1 MKSNRILLYIMV
13 IISVILCVP
22 SIIYLIFNGTVDGF
36 NSYYTY
42 TLSISD
48 NDVVSITSGILL
60 IGLLLLFSVIYLLII
75 KKEKHI
81 FKNKKEVIVFITIIA
96 AIFMII
102 LPYLSSDIYYYIG
115 DSWLCSKYHE
125 NPYYTT
131 VKDLQDRGINDE
143 ILNNTG
149 YWKHTVTV
157 YGPLYNIISII
168 LSFFSFGNITLALYI
183 FKMVS
188 LIVHILNS
196 VIIGKITKSKKYMLL
211 YGLNPLILIELL
223 SNVHNDIYLILFLL
237 LALYFLVR
245 KKNILLTTVFLA
257 FSMAIKFSTILIVP
271 FILLYCFRKEKIFK
285 RIKYCVLCGI
295 SIVTIVLLLYMPFYK
310 DFSIFTNMLV
320 QGGRYSQSIMTLLM
334 VKLRGNNIFEKINK
348 FKLPIFAIIYAIIV
362 IRILF
367 ARKINLKNILNKY
380 NLLMLIFIFICLT
393 NFQRWYILWLIPT
406 IIWQNKYMRY
416 FIINLTFTSI
426 IPLYAYFKIEN
437 DAFSKGIYYSLM
449 TIVLAIGV
457 LIISVIYN
465 KIVLYLRRKNVK
477 ISFNRWK

>member
-75 KKEKHI
+75 KKEKQI
-81 FKNKKEVIVFITIIA
+81 FKNNKEVIIFITIIA
-96 AIFMII
+96 VIFMII

-131 VKDLQDRGINDE
+131 VKDLQDREINDE

-149 YWKHTVTV
+149 VWKNTVTV
-157 YGPLYNIISII
+157 YGPLYNMISII

-183 FKMVS
+183 FKIVS
-188 LIVHILNS
+188 LLVHIFNS

-271 FILLYCFRKEKIFK
+271 FILLYCFRKESILK
-285 RIKYCVLCGI
+285 RIIYCILCGI
-295 SIVTIVLLLYMPFYK
+295 FIMTIDILLYLPFYR
-310 DFSIFTNMLV
+310 DISIFTNMLV
-320 QGGRYSQSIMTLLM
+320 QGERYSQSIMAILK
-334 VKLRGNNIFEKINK
+334 VKLKNSNIYEIINIL
-348 FKLPIFAIIYAIIV
+348 KLPTFAIIYII
-362 IRILF
+362 ILLKILF
-367 ARKINLKNILNKY
+367 TDKINIKKIMNSY
-380 NLLMLIFIFICLT
+380 NVLMLIFIFLCLT

-416 FIINLTFTSI
+416 YIIYLTTTSI
-426 IPLYAYFKIEN
+426 IPTFKYYIVAN
-437 DAFSKGIYYSLM
+437 DFFMDGIYYSLEM
-449 TIVLAIGV
+449 IVLSITI
-457 LIISVIYN
+457 LIISIVCN
-465 KIVLYLRRKNVK
+465 KIILKLRRKK
-477 ISFNRWK
+477 YGKCK